1 MNDFQKILDITFPFV
16 ESLLREYGE
25 FYPLATIVNN
35 NGNVEQFTLEE
46 DPENDFPKSDTVIGE
61 IKKNLRWNQDEFV
74 AFALFYDVFLKEKEL
89 DAIEVLVEHKIEQ
102 KAYTFYYPYKI
113 IEDKIEFFDSW
124 KTEEIISVFDI

>member
-16 ESLLREYGE
+16 ETLLKDYGE

-35 NGNVEQFTLEE
+35 NGNVKQFTLEE
-46 DPENDFPKSDTVIGE
+46 DSENDFPKSDAVIGE

-74 AFALFYDVFLKEKEL
+74 AFALFYDVFLNENGL
-89 DAIEVLVEHKIEQ
+89 DAIAVLVEHKIEQ

-113 IEDKIEFFDSW
+113 GEDKIEFFESW
-124 KTEEIISVFDI
+124 KTEEIISVFNI

>member
-46 DPENDFPKSDTVIGE
+46 DLENDFPKSDTVIGE
-61 IKKNLRWNQDEFV
+61 IKKNLRWNQDQFV